1 MRIVSKAS
9 VFVAVFGVVSML
21 ANAVTSIMANG
32 LPATGLSQVEPVP
45 VSPLRASI
53 PFAGETK

>member
-21 ANAVTSIMANG
+21 LGALPYLTS
-32 LPATGLSQVEPVP
+32 PAAMTAPVNSP
-45 VSPLRASI
+45 VVMDTW
-53 PFAGETK
+53 AGEGAE

>member
-21 ANAVTSIMANG
+21 LGALPYLTSPAAMTAPANSLAVMDA
-32 LPATGLSQVEPVP
+32 Q
-45 VSPLRASI
+45 
-53 PFAGETK
+53 AGEGTE

>member
-21 ANAVTSIMANG
+21 VNAATSI
-32 LPATGLSQVEPVP
+32 V
-45 VSPLRASI
+45 
-53 PFAGETK
+53 AGWAL